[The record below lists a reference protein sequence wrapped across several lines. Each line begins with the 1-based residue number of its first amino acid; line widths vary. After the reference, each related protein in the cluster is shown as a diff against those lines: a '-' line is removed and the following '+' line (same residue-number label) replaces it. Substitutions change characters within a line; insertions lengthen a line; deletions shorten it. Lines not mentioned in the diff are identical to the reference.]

1 MERLTLNGYFNTY
14 IAPKKIM
21 CYRIF
26 REEHKIHLSDPEF
39 KEKFGEY
46 RQRYKLTEDQIKLL
60 NEEFGV

>member
-1 MERLTLNGYFNTY
+1 
-14 IAPKKIM
+14 M

-46 RQRYKLTEDQIKLL
+46 RQRYKLTENQIKLL